1 MSESENENERGIR
14 RRERTESER
23 ERERERGQRERAER
37 ERERERGAEVERS
50 NREACKTDDGPVREA
65 KPPIARTTPFPAGD
79 KSSVGIG
86 KKVAIALPID
96 GMKSMQ
102 KVMRPKTSGTGAPHR
117 VRIIAAGT
125 PFIAATKTLFLK
137 YVSTEC
143 FTLRSDARACT

>member
-1 MSESENENERGIR
+1 M
-14 RRERTESER
+14 
-23 ERERERGQRERAER
+23 
-37 ERERERGAEVERS
+37 
-50 NREACKTDDGPVREA
+50 REA

-102 KVMRPKTSGTGAPHR
+102 KVMRPKTSGTGAPHS